1 MTLSEHPNPTPTGGS
16 PKAKPKEKK
25 IFFGIV
31 AAVAGLLVLG
41 QVNMSVRSAQSVEV
55 LHAIADSTRN
65 FSDPAPAPGQYLK
78 LRTHEK
84 VTSKRDVKRYGM
96 EEQVIDVYAPGSAN
110 SDWVMDLD
118 GDENGNKREVIHAP
132 DAKFYDG
139 SSWVSGRILDLDVMP
154 HDGAG
159 LYKLIDDTY
168 REEFAQTENIYSLIG
183 YLLKNG
189 LMPAESRAVLY
200 EALTMVPGITITE
213 NQKTFDGRSG
223 TAIGRTEALRMS
235 EREEIIVDP
244 VSGLVIGKRDVMT
257 VAAFGFGINDG
268 LGHTVVSYE
277 IVDSAPA
284 SINK

>member
-1 MTLSEHPNPTPTGGS
+1 MTLSKHPNPTALGGS

-25 IFFGIV
+25 IFFSIV
-31 AAVAGLLVLG
+31 ATVVGLLVLG

-84 VTSKRDVKRYGM
+84 VTSKRDVKRYGL
-96 EEQVIDVYAPGSAN
+96 EEQVIDVYVPGSAN
-110 SDWVMDLD
+110 SDWVMDRN

-168 REEFAQTENIYSLIG
+168 REEFAQTENIYSLIV

>member
-1 MTLSEHPNPTPTGGS
+1 
-16 PKAKPKEKK
+16 
-25 IFFGIV
+25 
-31 AAVAGLLVLG
+31 
-41 QVNMSVRSAQSVEV
+41 
-55 LHAIADSTRN
+55 
-65 FSDPAPAPGQYLK
+65 
-78 LRTHEK
+78 
-84 VTSKRDVKRYGM
+84 
-96 EEQVIDVYAPGSAN
+96 
-110 SDWVMDLD
+110 
-118 GDENGNKREVIHAP
+118 
-132 DAKFYDG
+132 
-139 SSWVSGRILDLDVMP
+139 
-154 HDGAG
+154 
-159 LYKLIDDTY
+159 
-168 REEFAQTENIYSLIG
+168 
-183 YLLKNG
+183 
-189 LMPAESRAVLY
+189 MPAESRAVLY